1 MWGTRDVNAGVVTR
15 SLPSVGPCPRGLVNT
30 FSVGHPLAK
39 KTSTENRK
47 SLHIL
52 VAAFGNS
59 IMPCSNCVRRKM
71 EDSCVL
77 DPAKSN
83 RCDPCVKSGVSCD
96 GHGLSVAAARK
107 IVDEKRRLE
116 REEEAAEDEL
126 INLQAESTR
135 IHNAMNAQFAKIT
148 RLRRQR
154 RQVEVRGMD
163 MIQRG
168 LSSMDEL
175 EKAEQNEQAALE
187 NAMADGTFRDWS
199 AVAEQ
204 SEWDSLGLDAFID
217 RTSGSGVG
225 GSSSGVVGHS

>member
-1 MWGTRDVNAGVVTR
+1 MSNRVAK
-15 SLPSVGPCPRGLVNT
+15 
-30 FSVGHPLAK
+30 AK
-39 KTSTENRK
+39 KTSTDNRQ

-52 VAAFGNS
+52 VAAFGNP

-77 DPAKSN
+77 NPAKSN
-83 RCDPCVKSGVSCD
+83 RCDPCIKSGISCD

-116 REEEAAEDEL
+116 REEEVAEDEL

-135 IHNAMNAQFAKIT
+135 IHNEMNAQFAKIT

-154 RQVEVRGMD
+154 RMVEVKGLD

-175 EKAEQNEQAALE
+175 ERAERNEQAALE
-187 NAMADGTFRDWS
+187 SAMVDGSFRDWS

-204 SEWDSLGLDAFID
+204 SEWDSLGLGAFLD
-217 RTSGSGVG
+217 SSGSGG
-225 GSSSGVVGHS
+225 TSSGVVGH